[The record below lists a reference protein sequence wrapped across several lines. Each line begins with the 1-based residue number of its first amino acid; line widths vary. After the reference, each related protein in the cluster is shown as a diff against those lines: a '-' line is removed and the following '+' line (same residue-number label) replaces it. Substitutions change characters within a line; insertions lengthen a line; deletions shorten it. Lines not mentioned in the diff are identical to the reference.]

1 MHTGEE
7 RLQAHEVEVEL
18 AHGLVHHG
26 RELWLGKVPL
36 ARNRYAPRG
45 CDLERAEVI
54 QQVVI
59 REALLHPAGALEKS
73 SALNGGPEDA
83 TPSVPETRNLLG
95 AISAPITLPAGLVV
109 ALQRLLTIFAPEAV
123 NAESQGVFEERNLR
137 T

>member
-1 MHTGEE
+1 MRHPCAALIHTGEE

-26 RELWLGKVPL
+26 RERWLGKVPL
-36 ARNRYAPRG
+36 AWNRYAPRG

-59 REALLHPAGALEKS
+59 REALLHPAGALEKG

-83 TPSVPETRNLLG
+83 TPSVPETRNLGSSLG
-95 AISAPITLPAGLVV
+95 IRSNTEKTSTKKTPK
-109 ALQRLLTIFAPEAV
+109 QC
-123 NAESQGVFEERNLR
+123 
-137 T
+137 

>member
-26 RELWLGKVPL
+26 RERRLGEVPL

-59 REALLHPAGALEKS
+59 REALLHPAGALEKC

-83 TPSVPETRNLLG
+83 TPSVPETRNLGSRLG
-95 AISAPITLPAGLVV
+95 IRSNTEKRIPKK
-109 ALQRLLTIFAPEAV
+109 RLSNVENVSFKI
-123 NAESQGVFEERNLR
+123 
-137 T
+137 